1 MSVTGVKSLVRTLVF
16 GQKLQYD
23 LPNVGGG
30 GWGVVNLGQ
39 LLVKNSVCLCVC
51 WGGQFEVKADLEQ
64 KSLTPPFCWPYG
76 FMVSVYV

>member
-30 GWGVVNLGQ
+30 GRGVVNLGQ
-39 LLVKNSVCLCVC
+39 LLVKKLNN
-51 WGGQFEVKADLEQ
+51 KAGLA
-64 KSLTPPFCWPYG
+64 L
-76 FMVSVYV
+76 